1 MFVRVTPSLTSTY
14 ANPVKNSQKM
24 LIFFL
29 SGRPLLQLYMWPD
42 ESVAELCGPAERDA
56 AMECDDVQDPA
67 PAAAKAAWEQT
78 AGYLGTVMTEI
89 AQFEQKSAE
98 SPDFVST
105 PTSTGRL
112 IERKW
117 QYGTTK

>member
-1 MFVRVTPSLTSTY
+1 MKCDKSR
-14 ANPVKNSQKM
+14 N
-24 LIFFL
+24 
-29 SGRPLLQLYMWPD
+29 LL
-42 ESVAELCGPAERDA
+42 ACGAVDINGV
-56 AMECDDVQDPA
+56 VQAD
-67 PAAAKAAWEQT
+67 WEQT
-78 AGYLGTVMTEI
+78 VPHLGAVMAEI